1 MRRYAAVYWLKP
13 VVQEKKFNMRDQTI
27 AVLDIGSSK
36 ICCFIAQISGGET
49 RPRVIG
55 IGHRESRG
63 LNVGT
68 VVDMEETEN
77 AIRTAVDAAEKMAG
91 GDPIEDVTVNISS
104 GEPISTQL
112 CVEVGVAGHEISDL
126 DIEKVLDMG
135 HHYLSEQER
144 YVIHSRP
151 TSFTIDG
158 VGGVRDPKGMFGEKL
173 GVELHVT
180 SASISPLRNL
190 QACIN
195 RCHLNLAGIVFSPYA
210 SGLATLVADEME
222 LGSIC
227 IDMGGGLTSIAAFKD
242 NEFIYGDMVPY
253 GGNHVTRDIAQG
265 LSTPLHSAER
275 LKTLFGNC
283 LTGVSTVRNQI
294 DVTQIGENGKD
305 QVTTIPRRILTS
317 IIEPRVEE
325 IFEIVRDKIKA
336 AGLENTVG
344 RQLILTGGAS
354 QLGGIEELAKKTF
367 NCNVR
372 LGRPLNIDG
381 LADTTAGAGF
391 STGAGLLIYAA
402 SRPEELH
409 FRAKKKTTMG
419 FFARTG
425 RWFKENF

>member
-1 MRRYAAVYWLKP
+1 
-13 VVQEKKFNMRDQTI
+13 MRDKTI

-36 ICCFIAQISGGET
+36 ICCFIAKISADSN

-63 LNVGT
+63 LNVGA

-77 AIRTAVDAAEKMAG
+77 AIRSAVDAAEKMAG
-91 GDPIEDVTVNISS
+91 GDPIEDVSVNISA
-104 GEPISTQL
+104 GEPLSTQL
-112 CVEVGVAGHEISDL
+112 CVEVDVAGHEISNL
-126 DIEKVLDMG
+126 DIEKVLDLG
-135 HHYLSEQER
+135 RHYLNDQER

-173 GVELHVT
+173 GVQMHVI
-180 SASISPLRNL
+180 SAAISPLRNL

-195 RCHLNLAGIVFSPYA
+195 RCHLNLVGVVFSPYA
-210 SGLATLVADEME
+210 SGLGTLVDDEIE

-242 NEFIYGDMVPY
+242 NEFIYGDMVPF

-265 LSTPLHSAER
+265 LSTPMHSAER

-283 LTGVSTVRNQI
+283 LSGVSTVRNQI
-294 DVTQIGENGKD
+294 DVTQVGDNGKEM
-305 QVTTIPRRILTS
+305 VTTIPRKMLTS

-344 RQLILTGGAS
+344 RRLIITGGAS
-354 QLGGIEELAKKTF
+354 QLGGVEELAKKVF
-367 NCNVR
+367 KCNVR
-372 LGRPLNIDG
+372 LGRPLNVDG

-391 STGAGLLIYAA
+391 STGAGLLIYMATT
-402 SRPEELH
+402 PEELH
-409 FRAKKKTTMG
+409 FSEQTKPAMG
-419 FFARTG
+419 ILVRIG
-425 RWFKENF
+425 SWFRENF